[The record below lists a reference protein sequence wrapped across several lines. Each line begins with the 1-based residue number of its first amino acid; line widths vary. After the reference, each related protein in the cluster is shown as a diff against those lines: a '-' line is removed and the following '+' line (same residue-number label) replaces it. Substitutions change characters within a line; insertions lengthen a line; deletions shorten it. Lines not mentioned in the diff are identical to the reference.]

1 MHLSAFARNK
11 NLPKYCKF
19 TILLKNKNMKPQSIK
34 ILSTNVSTKK
44 GTIKK
49 PVEFIE
55 LNNHGVVGDAHA
67 GSWHRQV
74 SMLGTESFEKFS
86 KEAGR
91 KIEYGEFAE
100 NITTQG
106 MEIFKTSPLDRFMN
120 KDIELEVTQIGKK
133 CHGDSCAIYNEV
145 GNCVMPKEG
154 IFVRV
159 IRGGK
164 VQEGD
169 VLEYH
174 PHIFKTLII
183 TLSDRASKGEYADR
197 SGPRVKEL
205 IETFFDMN
213 NFKFEVDNVVIPDDE
228 TQLKKLVSE
237 AKNNYDF
244 VFTTGGTGIGHR
256 DITVDVVKPLLD
268 KEIPGIM
275 DMIRMKYGMEK
286 PNALISRSV
295 AGLMN
300 NTMIF
305 TLPGS
310 VRAVNEYMVEI
321 TKVLRHLV
329 LMLYGIDA
337 H

>member
-1 MHLSAFARNK
+1 
-11 NLPKYCKF
+11 
-19 TILLKNKNMKPQSIK
+19 MKSQSIK
-34 ILSTNVSTKK
+34 VISTNISKEK
-44 GTIKK
+44 GVIKK
-49 PVEFIE
+49 PIEFIE
-55 LNNHGVVGDAHA
+55 LNNLGVKDDAHA

-74 SMLGTESFEKFS
+74 SMLGVESFDKFS
-86 KEAGR
+86 IKAGR
-91 KIEYGEFAE
+91 KIEFGEFAE

-106 MEIFKTSPLDRFMN
+106 MEIFKTSPLDKFLN

-164 VQEGD
+164 LKEGD
-169 VLEYH
+169 ELEYR
-174 PHIFKTLII
+174 PYIFKTLII

-205 IETFFDMN
+205 AETFFNMN
-213 NFKFEVDNVVIPDDE
+213 NFKYSVNTTIIPDDE
-228 TQLKKLVSE
+228 AKLNELLVN
-237 AKNNYDF
+237 AKDNYDF
-244 VFTTGGTGIGHR
+244 VFTTGGTGIGRR

-275 DMIRMKYGMEK
+275 DMIRMKYGTEK

-300 NTMIF
+300 NTMVF

-310 VRAVNEYMVEI
+310 VRAVNEYMAEI

>member
-1 MHLSAFARNK
+1 MAIQ
-11 NLPKYCKF
+11 
-19 TILLKNKNMKPQSIK
+19 TIK
-34 ILSTNVSTKK
+34 ILSTNISVEK

-49 PVEFIE
+49 PIEFIE
-55 LNNHGVVGDAHA
+55 LNNLGVKNDAHA

-74 SMLGTESFEKFS
+74 SMLGVESFDKFS
-86 KEAGR
+86 IEAGR
-91 KIEYGEFAE
+91 KIEFGEFAE

-106 MEIFKTSPLDRFMN
+106 MEIFKTAPLDRFLN
-120 KDIELEVTQIGKK
+120 KNIELEVTQIGKK

-159 IRGGK
+159 LRGGTLM
-164 VQEGD
+164 EGD
-169 VLEYH
+169 EFEYH
-174 PHIFKTLII
+174 PKIFKTLII

-205 IETFFDMN
+205 IETFFAMN
-213 NFKFEVDNVVIPDDE
+213 NFKYEVVTEIIPDDE
-228 TQLKKLVSE
+228 SKLRSLVKN

-275 DMIRMKYGMEK
+275 DMIRMKYGMKK

-295 AGLMN
+295 AGIMN

-310 VRAVNEYMVEI
+310 VRAVNEYMAEI

>member
-1 MHLSAFARNK
+1 M
-11 NLPKYCKF
+11 
-19 TILLKNKNMKPQSIK
+19 TTQTIK
-34 ILSTNVSTKK
+34 ILSTNISTEK

-49 PVEFIE
+49 PIEFIE
-55 LNNHGVVGDAHA
+55 LNKLGVQNDAHA

-74 SMLGTESFEKFS
+74 SMLGVESFDRFS
-86 KEAGR
+86 IEAGR
-91 KIEYGEFAE
+91 KIEFGEFAE

-106 MEIFKTSPLDRFMN
+106 MEIFKTSPLDRFIN

-159 IRGGK
+159 IRGGILK
-164 VQEGD
+164 END
-169 VLEYH
+169 EFEYH

-197 SGPRVKEL
+197 SGPRVKEF
-205 IETFFDMN
+205 IETFFHMN
-213 NFKFEVDNVVIPDDE
+213 NFKYSIDTKIIPDDE
-228 TQLKKLVSE
+228 AQLNELLKK
-237 AKNNYDF
+237 AKDNYDF

-275 DMIRMKYGMEK
+275 DMIRMKYGMKK

-300 NTMIF
+300 NTMVF

-310 VRAVNEYMVEI
+310 VRAVNEYMDEI

>member
-1 MHLSAFARNK
+1 
-11 NLPKYCKF
+11 
-19 TILLKNKNMKPQSIK
+19 MKPQTIK
-34 ILSTNVSTKK
+34 ILSTNVSTEK

-55 LNNHGVVGDAHA
+55 LNKLGVNNDAHA

-74 SMLGTESFEKFS
+74 SMLGVESFDKFS
-86 KEAGR
+86 IEAGR
-91 KIEYGEFAE
+91 KIEFGEFAE

-106 MEIFKTSPLDRFMN
+106 IEIFKTTPLDRFIN

-159 IRGGK
+159 IRGGILK
-164 VQEGD
+164 KDDEF
-169 VLEYH
+169 EYH
-174 PHIFKTLII
+174 PHIFRTLII

-205 IETFFDMN
+205 IETFFGMN
-213 NFKFEVDNVVIPDDE
+213 NFKHSIDTKIIADDE
-228 TQLKKLVSE
+228 AQLNELLE
-237 AKNNYDF
+237 NAKDNYDF

-275 DMIRMKYGMEK
+275 DMIRMKYGAKK

-310 VRAVNEYMVEI
+310 VRAVNEYMEEI

-329 LMLYGIDA
+329 LMLHGIDA

>member
-1 MHLSAFARNK
+1 
-11 NLPKYCKF
+11 
-19 TILLKNKNMKPQSIK
+19 MKTTTIK
-34 ILSTNVSTKK
+34 IISTNISTKK
-44 GTIKK
+44 GIIKK
-49 PVEFIE
+49 PIEFIE
-55 LNNHGVVGDAHA
+55 LNNLGVKNDAHS

-74 SMLGTESFEKFS
+74 SMLGTESFDKFS
-86 KEAGR
+86 IEAGR

-100 NITTQG
+100 NITTEG
-106 MEIFKTSPLDRFMN
+106 MEIYRTSPLDRFLN

-164 VQEGD
+164 LKKGD
-169 VLEYH
+169 VLEYR
-174 PHIFKTLII
+174 PYIFSTLII
-183 TLSDRASKGEYADR
+183 TLSDRASKGEYEDR

-205 IETFFDMN
+205 IETFFSMN
-213 NFKFEVDNVVIPDDE
+213 NFNYEIQNTVIPDDE
-228 TQLKKLVSE
+228 NQLKSILE
-237 AKNNYDF
+237 NAKNNYDF
-244 VFTTGGTGIGHR
+244 IFTTGGTGIGHR
-256 DITVDVVKPLLD
+256 DITVNVVKPFLD

-275 DMIRMKYGMEK
+275 DMIRIKYGMKK

-300 NTMIF
+300 NTMVF

-310 VRAVNEYMVEI
+310 VKAVNEYMTEI
-321 TKVLRHLV
+321 TKILRHLV
-329 LMLYGIDA
+329 LMLNDIDA

>member
-1 MHLSAFARNK
+1 
-11 NLPKYCKF
+11 
-19 TILLKNKNMKPQSIK
+19 MKPQSIK
-34 ILSTNVSTKK
+34 ILSTNISKEK
-44 GTIKK
+44 GVIKK
-49 PVEFIE
+49 PIEFIE
-55 LNNHGVVGDAHA
+55 LNKLGVQNDAHA

-74 SMLGTESFEKFS
+74 SMLGVESFDKFS

-91 KIEYGEFAE
+91 KIEFGEFAE

-106 MEIFKTSPLDRFMN
+106 MEIFKTSPLDRFFN
-120 KDIELEVTQIGKK
+120 EDIELEVTQIGKK

-159 IRGGK
+159 IRGGTLK
-164 VQEGD
+164 EGD
-169 VLEYH
+169 MLEYH
-174 PHIFKTLII
+174 PKNFKTLII

-205 IETFFDMN
+205 IETFFGMN
-213 NFKFEVDNVVIPDDE
+213 SFKYEVENIVIPDDE
-228 TQLKKLVSE
+228 NQLQSLIE
-237 AKNNYDF
+237 NAKDNYDF

-256 DITVDVVKPLLD
+256 DITIDVVKPLLD

-295 AGLMN
+295 AGLMD

-310 VRAVNEYMVEI
+310 VRAVNEYMAEI

>member
-1 MHLSAFARNK
+1 MDK
-11 NLPKYCKF
+11 K
-19 TILLKNKNMKPQSIK
+19 TIK
-34 ILSTNVSTKK
+34 IISTNISVEK
-44 GTIKK
+44 GTVKI
-49 PVEFIE
+49 PIESIE
-55 LNNHGVVGDAHA
+55 LNNLGVKGDAHS

-74 SMLGTESFEKFS
+74 SMLGTESFTKFS

-91 KIEYGEFAE
+91 KIEFGEFAG
-100 NITTQG
+100 NITTEG
-106 MEIFKTSPLDRFMN
+106 MEIFKTAPLDRFLN

-133 CHGDSCAIYNEV
+133 CHGDSCAIFREV

-159 IRGGK
+159 IRGGEIK
-164 VQEGD
+164 AGD

-174 PHIFKTLII
+174 PKLFKTLII

-197 SGPRVKEL
+197 SGPRVKEA
-205 IETFFDMN
+205 IETFMEMN
-213 NFKFEVDNVVIPDDE
+213 RFHYSIENIIIPDDE
-228 TQLKKLVSE
+228 GQLKSILQN
-237 AKNNYDF
+237 AKDNYDF
-244 VFTTGGTGIGHR
+244 IFTTGGTGIGPR
-256 DITVDVVKPLLD
+256 DITVDVVKPFLD

-275 DMIRMKYGMEK
+275 DMVRMKYGMEK

-310 VRAVNEYMVEI
+310 VKAVNEYMAEI
-321 TKVLRHLV
+321 TKVLRHLL
-329 LMLYGIDA
+329 LMLYSIDA

>member
-1 MHLSAFARNK
+1 MTR
-11 NLPKYCKF
+11 
-19 TILLKNKNMKPQSIK
+19 SIK
-34 ILSTNVSTKK
+34 VLSTNISDKK
-44 GTIKK
+44 GIIKK
-49 PVEFIE
+49 PVDHIE
-55 LNNHGVVGDAHA
+55 LDSLGVKNDAHA

-74 SMLGTESFEKFS
+74 SMLGTESFSKFS
-86 KEAGR
+86 KQAGR
-91 KIEYGEFAE
+91 KIEFGEFAE
-100 NITTQG
+100 NITTEG
-106 MEIFKTSPLDRFMN
+106 MEIYKTSPLDKFFN
-120 KDIELEVTQIGKK
+120 KEIELEVTQIGKE
-133 CHGDSCAIYNEV
+133 CHGDSCAIFREV

-164 VQEGD
+164 VKEGD
-169 VLEYH
+169 ELEYQ
-174 PHIFKTLII
+174 PKIFKTLII
-183 TLSDRASKGEYADR
+183 TLSDRASKGEYEDR
-197 SGPRVKEL
+197 SGPKVKEA
-205 IETFFDMN
+205 ISTFFEMN
-213 NFKFEVDNVVIPDDE
+213 NFKYEIKNSIIPDDE
-228 TQLKKLVSE
+228 EQLRSILEK
-237 AKNNYDF
+237 AKENYDF

-256 DITVDVVKPLLD
+256 DITIDVVTPLLD

-295 AGLMN
+295 AGIMN

-310 VRAVNEYMVEI
+310 VKAVNEYMAEI